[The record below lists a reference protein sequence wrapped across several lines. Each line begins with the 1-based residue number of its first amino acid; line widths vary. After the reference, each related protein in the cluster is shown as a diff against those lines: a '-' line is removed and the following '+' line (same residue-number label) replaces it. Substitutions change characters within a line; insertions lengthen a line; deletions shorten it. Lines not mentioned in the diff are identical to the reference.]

1 MFRPPMVRDFAGC
14 VLAGGQS
21 SRMGRDKALIE
32 LAGKPLIKHAVVK
45 LKRVCS
51 EVAISSSNPQ
61 LAAYAPLIADRHPG
75 CGPIGGM
82 EAALLQSA
90 QEWNLFLPV
99 DVPFLPTVYLHGWLR
114 SMETMRLEGMRAMI
128 FTVDGAPQPTV
139 ALVHRDV
146 GPRLTQAIE
155 RGEYKLLP
163 ALESAA
169 GEVAEWSGFP
179 ATKGLWKL
187 PCWAEF
193 KSSARMPAEIPEWWR
208 ITEAQRQYSAHWFDN
223 LNTPE
228 EFAEAERYMDV
239 LDT

>member
-1 MFRPPMVRDFAGC
+1 VFRPPMVRDFAGC

-32 LAGKPLIKHAVVK
+32 LAGKPLIEHAVVK
-45 LKRVCS
+45 LKRVCRD
-51 EVAISSSNPQ
+51 VVISSSNPR

-99 DVPFLPTVYLHGWLR
+99 DVPFLPTVYLYGWLR

-139 ALVHRDV
+139 ALVHRDI
-146 GPRLTQAIE
+146 GPRLTRAIE

-169 GEVAEWSGFP
+169 REVAEQSGFP
-179 ATKGLWKL
+179 AARGLWKL
-187 PCWAEF
+187 PYWAEF
-193 KSSARMPAEIPEWWR
+193 KSGTKRPDEVTDWWC

-228 EFAEAERYMDV
+228 EFAEAERHVDA